1 MDHAE
6 HWSCFWH
13 GLHRFRACDNGVQQ
27 INGALEFNQC
37 LHRADVPSRD
47 SMALIGYGKQGAAVG
62 GIGFLMIK
70 NRRVSAG
77 SSQTGTRA
85 RKLKNKEGYRSI
97 KSPARVSEK
106 RVDLAGLRCEIGA
119 RHGLTSIVACD
130 LLKKPLKLADI
141 TIHSEL
147 ELAIAVMV
155 RPEGANHQ
163 WRRNPPGELSIDP
176 VADERL
182 MRVTAWIGAW

>member
-1 MDHAE
+1 
-6 HWSCFWH
+6 
-13 GLHRFRACDNGVQQ
+13 
-27 INGALEFNQC
+27 
-37 LHRADVPSRD
+37 
-47 SMALIGYGKQGAAVG
+47 MALIGYGKQGAAVG
-62 GIGFLMIK
+62 GIGFPMIK

-85 RKLKNKEGYRSI
+85 RKKNKEGYRSI

-141 TIHSEL
+141 
-147 ELAIAVMV
+147 
-155 RPEGANHQ
+155 N
-163 WRRNPPGELSIDP
+163 DP
-176 VADERL
+176 Q
-182 MRVTAWIGAW
+182 

>member
-1 MDHAE
+1 
-6 HWSCFWH
+6 
-13 GLHRFRACDNGVQQ
+13 
-27 INGALEFNQC
+27 
-37 LHRADVPSRD
+37 
-47 SMALIGYGKQGAAVG
+47 
-62 GIGFLMIK
+62 MIK

-77 SSQTGTRA
+77 SSQTGTRV
-85 RKLKNKEGYRSI
+85 RKIKSKKGYRSI

-147 ELAIAVMV
+147 ELAIAVILLPDV
-155 RPEGANHQ
+155 VPLSGTNSTYRLVQISETSSASL
-163 WRRNPPGELSIDP
+163 RNASL
-176 VADERL
+176 A
-182 MRVTAWIGAW
+182 T